1 MKKQY
6 AFWVEA
12 AAWAATAVATTLLL
26 AKLIAWWLTGSVS
39 VLASFVDSLLDLL
52 ASLTN
57 LIVVRYA
64 VQPAD
69 SEHSFGHGKAESL
82 AALAQSTFI
91 VGSASFLL
99 LSGLERLFKPVP
111 IASPEL
117 GVAVSAGATVIT
129 LGLVLFQKWVIRKT
143 ASPAIAADALHYQSD
158 LLMNIAIIVAL
169 ALSWYGWTQA
179 DAWFAIGISVFIL
192 SQAVKM
198 AYEAVQSLL
207 DRQLPLEEQE
217 KIAVLSSSVVG
228 VHGIHQLRTRQ
239 AGMTKFIQLHIELD
253 DELPLV
259 DAHTLADVVED
270 RLLVAFPG
278 ADVMIH
284 QDPKSVVA
292 RETGGGKENKSLD
305 ERLNK
310 SSSG

>member
-1 MKKQY
+1 
-6 AFWVEA
+6 
-12 AAWAATAVATTLLL
+12 
-26 AKLIAWWLTGSVS
+26 
-39 VLASFVDSLLDLL
+39 
-52 ASLTN
+52 
-57 LIVVRYA
+57 
-64 VQPAD
+64 
-69 SEHSFGHGKAESL
+69 
-82 AALAQSTFI
+82 
-91 VGSASFLL
+91 
-99 LSGLERLFKPVP
+99 
-111 IASPEL
+111 
-117 GVAVSAGATVIT
+117 
-129 LGLVLFQKWVIRKT
+129 
-143 ASPAIAADALHYQSD
+143 
-158 LLMNIAIIVAL
+158 
-169 ALSWYGWTQA
+169 
-179 DAWFAIGISVFIL
+179 
-192 SQAVKM
+192 M
-198 AYEAVQSLL
+198 AYEAIQSLL

-292 RETGGGKENKSLD
+292 RETSGGQENKSVD

>member
-1 MKKQY
+1 MTKKY

-12 AAWAATAVATTLLL
+12 AAWAATCVATLLLL

-57 LIVVRYA
+57 LLVVRYA

-91 VGSASFLL
+91 IGSASFLL

-111 IASPEL
+111 IAAPEL
-117 GVAVSAGATVIT
+117 GIMVSVGATVIT

-158 LLMNIAIIVAL
+158 LLMNVAIIVAL
-169 ALSWYGWTQA
+169 GLSWYGWTHA
-179 DAWFAIGISVFIL
+179 DAWFAIAISLFIL
-192 SQAVKM
+192 SQALKM
-198 AYEAVQSLL
+198 A
-207 DRQLPLEEQE
+207 
-217 KIAVLSSSVVG
+217 
-228 VHGIHQLRTRQ
+228 
-239 AGMTKFIQLHIELD
+239 
-253 DELPLV
+253 
-259 DAHTLADVVED
+259 
-270 RLLVAFPG
+270 
-278 ADVMIH
+278 
-284 QDPKSVVA
+284 
-292 RETGGGKENKSLD
+292 
-305 ERLNK
+305 
-310 SSSG
+310 

>member
-1 MKKQY
+1 MTKKY

-12 AAWAATAVATTLLL
+12 AAWAATCVAALLLL

-57 LIVVRYA
+57 LLVVRYA

-91 VGSASFLL
+91 IGSASFLL

-111 IASPEL
+111 IAAPEL
-117 GVAVSAGATVIT
+117 GIMVSVGATMIT
-129 LGLVLFQKWVIRKT
+129 FGLVLFQKWVIRKT

-158 LLMNIAIIVAL
+158 LLMNVAIIIAL
-169 ALSWYGWTQA
+169 GLSWYGWTQA
-179 DAWFAIGISVFIL
+179 DAWFAIAISLFIL
-192 SQAVKM
+192 SQALKM
-198 AYEAVQSLL
+198 AYEAIQSLL

-259 DAHTLADVVED
+259 DAHTIADEVED

-278 ADVMIH
+278 ADVIIH
-284 QDPKSVVA
+284 QDPKSVVP
-292 RETGGGKENKSLD
+292 KEAKA
-305 ERLNK
+305 
-310 SSSG
+310 

>member
-1 MKKQY
+1 MTKKY

-12 AAWAATAVATTLLL
+12 AAWAATCVAALLLL

-57 LIVVRYA
+57 LLVVRYA

-91 VGSASFLL
+91 IGSASFLL

-111 IASPEL
+111 IAAPEL
-117 GVAVSAGATVIT
+117 GIMVSVGATMIT
-129 LGLVLFQKWVIRKT
+129 FGLVLFQKWVIRKT
-143 ASPAIAADALHYQSD
+143 ASPAIAADTLHYQSD
-158 LLMNIAIIVAL
+158 LLMNVAIIIAL
-169 ALSWYGWTQA
+169 GLSWYGWTQA
-179 DAWFAIGISVFIL
+179 DAWFAIAISLFIL
-192 SQAVKM
+192 SQALKM
-198 AYEAVQSLL
+198 AYEAIQSLL

-259 DAHTLADVVED
+259 DAHTIADEVED

-278 ADVMIH
+278 ADVIIH
-284 QDPKSVVA
+284 QDPKSVVP
-292 RETGGGKENKSLD
+292 KEAKA
-305 ERLNK
+305 
-310 SSSG
+310 